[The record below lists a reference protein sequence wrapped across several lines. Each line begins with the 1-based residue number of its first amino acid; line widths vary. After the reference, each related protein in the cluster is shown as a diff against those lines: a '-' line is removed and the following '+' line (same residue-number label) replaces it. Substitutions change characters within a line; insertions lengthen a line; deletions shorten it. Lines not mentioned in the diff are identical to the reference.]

1 MKKKKKAAFSASTMY
16 MRLSG
21 AAKVE
26 EDGSRKG
33 YVPLLVGS
41 EEVMERILVPTK
53 LIDHPYIVELLELSA
68 NEYGY
73 KHQGLLK
80 IQYDA
85 DCFKRMVDVVFG
97 IIVEVDVAL
106 LRNLLE
112 ETTEESREEGEKC
125 SVQSLNVNNNYEF
138 TSKID
143 DGQDLLEVHDL
154 TLHDMMNAVPS
165 VAIDE
170 IMVRYIDDMVGMID
184 YAPTDD
190 YSQFH
195 NRGFSDEINYYCLW
209 QH

>member
-41 EEVMERILVPTK
+41 EEVIERILVPTK

-85 DCFKRMVDVVFG
+85 DCFKRMVE
-97 IIVEVDVAL
+97 IISKHRQYPKA
-106 LRNLLE
+106 
-112 ETTEESREEGEKC
+112 
-125 SVQSLNVNNNYEF
+125 F
-138 TSKID
+138 T
-143 DGQDLLEVHDL
+143 
-154 TLHDMMNAVPS
+154 
-165 VAIDE
+165 
-170 IMVRYIDDMVGMID
+170 
-184 YAPTDD
+184 
-190 YSQFH
+190 
-195 NRGFSDEINYYCLW
+195 
-209 QH
+209 